1 MGSLTGFSRALA
13 ADGKIGEGALF
24 KRRGLTASPNKIRW
38 LDAMSAA
45 RSVTNDVSLR
55 LAATF
60 IPPSTL
66 RRMTYG

>member
-24 KRRGLTASPNKIRW
+24 KGRGLTASPNKIRW

-55 LAATF
+55 LAAGSDRGCCKF
-60 IPPSTL
+60 VKI
-66 RRMTYG
+66 